1 MRRRALLA
9 AVGTGCVALGGCL
22 GDDADIDDGASPSGS
37 ADPEGNVPI
46 RIDNQ
51 RDATSTV
58 TVTVTA
64 ESATVFEDTV
74 DVAAG
79 ESTTLDPGL
88 DETGE
93 GYELIAETDDG
104 RRDTFPFSIEEYD
117 LQNRSKL
124 LVWITEDRLET
135 GIEE

>member
-1 MRRRALLA
+1 MRRRALLT

-22 GDDADIDDGASPSGS
+22 GDDTGDDGEP
-37 ADPEGNVPI
+37 DPTGTSDPRGDIPLVI
-46 RIDNQ
+46 HNQ

-64 ESATVFEDTV
+64 KSTTAFEETVELEAD
-74 DVAAG
+74 

-93 GYELIAETDDG
+93 SYELIAETDGG
-104 RRDTFPFSIEEYD
+104 RRDTLPFTVD
-117 LQNRSKL
+117 DFALRNRLKL
-124 LVWITEDRLET
+124 LVWILEDRVDT
-135 GIEE
+135 GIQE

>member
-9 AVGTGCVALGGCL
+9 AVGAGCIALGGCL
-22 GDDADIDDGASPSGS
+22 GDDEPIDGDTATKEPD
-37 ADPEGNVPI
+37 DPGGNIAI

-51 RDATSTV
+51 RDVISIV

-64 ESATVFEDTV
+64 RSATVFEDTV
-74 DVAAG
+74 EVAAS
-79 ESTTLDPGL
+79 ELVTLDPSL

-104 RRDTFPFSIEEYD
+104 RRDTYPFSIEGYD
-117 LQNRSKL
+117 VRNSVKL
-124 LVWITEDRLET
+124 LVWIDEDRLET
-135 GIEE
+135 GMQE

>member
-9 AVGTGCVALGGCL
+9 AVGTGCVTLGGCL
-22 GDDADIDDGASPSGS
+22 GDETDDDGTSPNGT
-37 ADPEGNVPI
+37 ADPQGTIPI

-58 TVTVTA
+58 TVSVTDQDG
-64 ESATVFEDTV
+64 TVFEDTV
-74 DVAAG
+74 EVTAG

-93 GYELIAETDDG
+93 GYELIAETETG
-104 RRDTFPFSIEEYD
+104 RRDTLPFTVEDYD
-117 LQNRSKL
+117 RRNRVKL

-135 GIEE
+135 GMQE